1 MSTTRQLAA
10 IMFTDIVGYTIL
22 MGDDESQAMV
32 LVRKNKEVQKPLV
45 AKHRG
50 TWLKEMGDGCMASF
64 PTASD
69 AIYCA
74 LEIQK
79 QLKVEDLKI
88 RIGIHLGEILTE
100 DGDIYGD
107 GVNIASRLETIA
119 DPGGIYISETVQKS
133 IRSQSGIH
141 TAYLGEMHLKNV
153 DYAVGTYAI
162 RGEGLPRPRQT
173 LKKNLSGRLWA
184 EIRRR
189 NVHRA
194 GLVYLAFAFIVISSF
209 PLISSIQPFRNPIL
223 MGLAA
228 GLPVALFLAWNFERS
243 PKGFIKV
250 MSRQSWENPYSD
262 AQKKPL
268 TGNAIIIGLLLFVI
282 LINAFQFLPDKIG
295 GNSNSSK
302 GLAVAVMPFRNDSMD
317 PQNIYFWYDG
327 GCDQPA
333 FQIEGMRV
341 PSVTSMLYYRENPKP
356 YSEIVQELEVSYLLE
371 GSVRKL
377 KDQALMTVTLIDTEQ
392 NDQVWSNRYKLD
404 LSVKDVWE
412 VQFDVAQQII
422 NSLQLAL
429 SGPGAFPTGSM
440 PTASYEAYDHYLRAR
455 DLHRAWNIDE
465 NRKEID
471 LLLQALVL
479 DSSFYSAIAELAQAY
494 GQRAELCEGPWVTP
508 PDISLKKH
516 FG

>member
-1 MSTTRQLAA
+1 
-10 IMFTDIVGYTIL
+10 
-22 MGDDESQAMV
+22 
-32 LVRKNKEVQKPLV
+32 
-45 AKHRG
+45 
-50 TWLKEMGDGCMASF
+50 MGDGCMASF

-88 RIGIHLGEILTE
+88 RIGIHLGEILIE

-209 PLISSIQPFRNPIL
+209 SLISAIQPFRNPIL

-317 PQNIYFWYDG
+317 SQNIYFCNGMMEDVVNRLS
-327 GCDQPA
+327 
-333 FQIEGMRV
+333 QIEGMRV

-371 GSVRKL
+371 GSVRK
-377 KDQALMTVTLIDTEQ
+377 
-392 NDQVWSNRYKLD
+392 
-404 LSVKDVWE
+404 
-412 VQFDVAQQII
+412 
-422 NSLQLAL
+422 
-429 SGPGAFPTGSM
+429 
-440 PTASYEAYDHYLRAR
+440 
-455 DLHRAWNIDE
+455 
-465 NRKEID
+465 
-471 LLLQALVL
+471 
-479 DSSFYSAIAELAQAY
+479 
-494 GQRAELCEGPWVTP
+494 C
-508 PDISLKKH
+508 
-516 FG
+516 